1 MAATQNYL
9 QRSLPGITE
18 QAMLAGI
25 RSRSKTLELIELM
38 EREETG
44 LLFYPAKMENKAS
57 LVHNITN

>member
-1 MAATQNYL
+1 
-9 QRSLPGITE
+9 
-18 QAMLAGI
+18 MLAGI